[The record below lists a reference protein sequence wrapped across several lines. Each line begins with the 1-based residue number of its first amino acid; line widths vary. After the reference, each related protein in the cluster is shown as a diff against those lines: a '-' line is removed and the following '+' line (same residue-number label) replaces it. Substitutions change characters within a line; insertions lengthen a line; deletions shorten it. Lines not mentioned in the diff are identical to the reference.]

1 MLTTD
6 NTVVHA
12 DPVGR
17 EVSAVSW
24 GAIIAGAVAAAAL
37 SLILLLLG
45 TGLGLS
51 SVSPW
56 ADSGAGAKALGIGAI
71 VWITITQLLAS
82 GMGGYLA
89 GRLRSAW
96 TGVAGDE
103 VFFRDS
109 AHGFLAWALA
119 TLLTAGLL
127 SSAVSTVVGGGIKA
141 GGAVATGAV
150 AAAAGGATAAA
161 NAEGSISGD
170 YAGYYID
177 SLFRKATAD
186 SDISVTSTEPPS
198 PESLAEVTR
207 IFGNALAEGALP
219 QADATYLGRQIAQ
232 RTNLTTVEATKRVQ
246 DTFAELK
253 ARLEKLENDAREA
266 ADTARKA
273 SAATALWLFI
283 SLLIGAF
290 VAAFAATRAG
300 SCHVCPRTT
309 THVR

>member
-1 MLTTD
+1 
-6 NTVVHA
+6 
-12 DPVGR
+12 
-17 EVSAVSW
+17 
-24 GAIIAGAVAAAAL
+24 
-37 SLILLLLG
+37 
-45 TGLGLS
+45 
-51 SVSPW
+51 
-56 ADSGAGAKALGIGAI
+56 
-71 VWITITQLLAS
+71 
-82 GMGGYLA
+82 MGGYLA

-127 SSAVSTVVGGGIKA
+127 SSAISNVVGGGLKA
-141 GGAVATGAV
+141 GGAVASGAV

-161 NAEGSISGD
+161 SADDSSGSG

-186 SDISVTSTEPPS
+186 SDISVTSTERPS
-198 PESLAEVTR
+198 PEALAEVTR
-207 IFGNALAEGALP
+207 IFTNAIAEGALP
-219 QADATYLGRQIAQ
+219 ESDANYLGQQIAQ
-232 RTNLTTVEATKRVQ
+232 RTNLTTSEATKRVNE
-246 DTFAELK
+246 TFAELK

-290 VAAFAATRAG
+290 IAAYTATRAG
-300 SCHVCPRTT
+300 TGRVTVRTQAP
-309 THVR
+309 HLR